1 MLGKRSDQKG
11 LWEAD
16 RLYLDYVG
24 KDTFYGLLASLR
36 GQLFSDDDFAEIYC
50 PDNGR
55 DSVPPSLLATA
66 LLLQT
71 YDKVSDAEAKAR
83 ADFDIRWK
91 VALGIEIEDR
101 PFAKSTLQ
109 LFRAQL
115 ILHDKVR
122 EVFEGSLRLA
132 RQSGYLKK
140 RGMRVALDT
149 TYILG
154 RGAVKD
160 TYNLLADGIVKL
172 LRVLAVVA
180 NTTVGEWAEAQGYE
194 KYFGSSIKGEATID
208 WSDRKARAALLGEI
222 VADAD
227 RLLELARQAW
237 VELPEDS
244 GQRQSIVDGAELLG
258 QLLLQDVERKSGDGD
273 GDAADD
279 DDGVSIRDGV
289 SKDRMLSVHDPELR
303 HGHKSSR
310 RRFNGHKAAIVVDT
324 DSQLITAVD
333 VLPGNAPDN
342 LGALELVEQSEASTG
357 SVVEE
362 AMGDAAYGDGG
373 TRQTFADAGR
383 RLVAKVPGR
392 PDRKHYPKNDFHLD
406 LAAGSCT
413 CPAGQVTHAI
423 VPAGKRTDRAGRV
436 YRLQAFQFDG
446 AVCGVCPL
454 RPQCIAA
461 QGRKG
466 RRVLIHPQEGMLQQA
481 RALQQSA
488 DYDEY
493 RARRVVVEHR
503 LARLVQ
509 LGIRQS
515 RYFGRVKTKFQLY
528 LAATV
533 ANLTLVAGKIGL
545 LGSTDGGAAGHRVAR
560 NDVHAVVA
568 NAAANFSAVR
578 LGQLWSLILLT
589 SALLPQLHFQ
599 IRAFRPLG
607 GLRGIGLHETAVAV
621 GQVQHEVVHLPL
633 HSANDRLP
641 LPEITLGVARRM
653 GQRHEHLLRPPPT
666 LPDVVLDYGVLTLK
680 TVLIPETLEDAPGRV
695 PLLPGN
701 FAIAFQY
708 RVDHAG
714 EGLILSLSKGWVA
727 VVGLPADSLAAPR
740 VQHLAHRVPV
750 QAERPGGF
758 PNAHPLHQAGPARP
772 KIHLHCK
779 HPLHLPQ
786 ADSQPFRRRWT
797 VQFPN
802 ATIRRSSRPRGPIS
816 RRH

>member
-24 KDTFYGLLASLR
+24 QDTFYGLLASLR

-109 LFRAQL
+109 MFRAQL

-122 EVFEGSLRLA
+122 EVFESSLRLA

-172 LRVLAVVA
+172 LRVLAAVA
-180 NTTVGEWAEAQGYE
+180 NIAVGEWAEAQGYE
-194 KYFGSSIKGEATID
+194 RYFGSSIKGEAVID
-208 WSDRKARAALLGEI
+208 WSDRKARRKLLGEI

-258 QLLLQDVERKSGDGD
+258 QLLLQDVERKSGNGD
-273 GDAADD
+273 VDADADD
-279 DDGVSIRDGV
+279 ADDGVSVKDGV

-342 LGALELVEQSEASTG
+342 LGALELVEASEASTG

-373 TRQTFADAGR
+373 TRQAFADAGR

-392 PDRKHYPKNDFHLD
+392 PDRKHFPKNDFHLD

-423 VPAGKRTDRAGRV
+423 VPAGKRTDRTGRV

-466 RRVLIHPQEGMLQQA
+466 RRVLIHPQEALLQQA

-509 LGIRQS
+509 LGIRQA
-515 RYFGRVKTKFQLY
+515 RYFGRVKTTFQLY

-533 ANLTLVAGKIGL
+533 ANLTLVAGKIGRS
-545 LGSTDGGAAGHRVAR
+545 GSTGGGAAGHRVVR
-560 NDVHAVVA
+560 NDVRAVVA

-578 LGQLWSLILLT
+578 LGQLWSLILFV

-599 IRAFRPLG
+599 IRAFRP
-607 GLRGIGLHETAVAV
+607 
-621 GQVQHEVVHLPL
+621 
-633 HSANDRLP
+633 
-641 LPEITLGVARRM
+641 
-653 GQRHEHLLRPPPT
+653 
-666 LPDVVLDYGVLTLK
+666 
-680 TVLIPETLEDAPGRV
+680 
-695 PLLPGN
+695 
-701 FAIAFQY
+701 
-708 RVDHAG
+708 
-714 EGLILSLSKGWVA
+714 
-727 VVGLPADSLAAPR
+727 
-740 VQHLAHRVPV
+740 
-750 QAERPGGF
+750 GF
-758 PNAHPLHQAGPARP
+758 
-772 KIHLHCK
+772 
-779 HPLHLPQ
+779 
-786 ADSQPFRRRWT
+786 
-797 VQFPN
+797 
-802 ATIRRSSRPRGPIS
+802 
-816 RRH
+816 

>member
-109 LFRAQL
+109 MFRAQL

-122 EVFEGSLRLA
+122 EVFESSLRLA

-172 LRVLAVVA
+172 LRVLAAMA
-180 NTTVGEWAEAQGYE
+180 NIAVGEWAEGQRYD
-194 KYFGSSIKGEATID
+194 KYLGSSIKGEATID
-208 WSDRKARAALLGEI
+208 WSDRKARRKLLGEI

-227 RLLELARQAW
+227 RLLALARQAW

-244 GQRQSIVDGAELLG
+244 AQRQSIVDGAELLG
-258 QLLLQDVERKSGDGD
+258 QLLLQDVERKNGD
-273 GDAADD
+273 GDADADAA
-279 DDGVSIRDGV
+279 DDGVSVRDGV
-289 SKDRMLSVHDPELR
+289 SKDRMPSVHDPELR

-392 PDRKHYPKNDFHLD
+392 PDRKHFPKNDFHLD

-423 VPAGKRTDRAGRV
+423 VPAGKRTDGAGRV

-454 RPQCIAA
+454 RPECIAA
-461 QGRKG
+461 QGSKG
-466 RRVLIHPQEGMLQQA
+466 RRVLIHPQEALLQQA
-481 RALQQSA
+481 RALQQSPA
-488 DYDEY
+488 YDEY

-509 LGIRQS
+509 LGIRQA
-515 RYFGRVKTKFQLY
+515 RYFGRVKTRFQLY

-545 LGSTDGGAAGHRVAR
+545 SGSTGGGTAGHRVVL

-568 NAAANFSAVR
+568 NAAANFSVVR
-578 LGQLWSLILLT
+578 LGQLWSLILFV

-599 IRAFRPLG
+599 IRAFRP
-607 GLRGIGLHETAVAV
+607 
-621 GQVQHEVVHLPL
+621 
-633 HSANDRLP
+633 
-641 LPEITLGVARRM
+641 
-653 GQRHEHLLRPPPT
+653 
-666 LPDVVLDYGVLTLK
+666 
-680 TVLIPETLEDAPGRV
+680 
-695 PLLPGN
+695 
-701 FAIAFQY
+701 
-708 RVDHAG
+708 
-714 EGLILSLSKGWVA
+714 
-727 VVGLPADSLAAPR
+727 
-740 VQHLAHRVPV
+740 
-750 QAERPGGF
+750 GF
-758 PNAHPLHQAGPARP
+758 
-772 KIHLHCK
+772 
-779 HPLHLPQ
+779 
-786 ADSQPFRRRWT
+786 
-797 VQFPN
+797 
-802 ATIRRSSRPRGPIS
+802 
-816 RRH
+816 

>member
-71 YDKVSDAEAKAR
+71 YDKVSDAETKAR

-109 LFRAQL
+109 MFRAQL

-122 EVFEGSLRLA
+122 EVFESSLRLA

-172 LRVLAVVA
+172 LRVLAAVA
-180 NTTVGEWAEAQGYE
+180 NIAVGEWAEAQGYE
-194 KYFGSSIKGEATID
+194 RYFGSSIKGEATID
-208 WSDRKARAALLGEI
+208 WSDRKARRKLLGEI

-258 QLLLQDVERKSGDGD
+258 QLLLQDIERKSGDV
-273 GDAADD
+273 DADA
-279 DDGVSIRDGV
+279 DDGVSVKDGV
-289 SKDRMLSVHDPELR
+289 SKDRMPSVHDPELR

-342 LGALELVEQSEASTG
+342 LGALELVEASEASTG

-362 AMGDAAYGDGG
+362 AMGDAAYGDSE
-373 TRQTFADAGR
+373 TRQAFADAGR

-392 PDRKHYPKNDFHLD
+392 PNRSHFPKNDFHLD
-406 LAAGSCT
+406 LAAGSCA

-423 VPAGKRTDRAGRV
+423 VPAGKRTDGAGRV

-454 RPQCIAA
+454 RSQCIGA
-461 QGRKG
+461 QGRQG

-488 DYDEY
+488 AYDEY

-509 LGIRQS
+509 LGIRQA

-533 ANLTLVAGKIGL
+533 ANLTLVTGKIGL
-545 LGSTDGGAAGHRVAR
+545 SGSTGGGAAGHRVVR
-560 NDVHAVVA
+560 NDVRAVVA

-599 IRAFRPLG
+599 IRAFRP
-607 GLRGIGLHETAVAV
+607 
-621 GQVQHEVVHLPL
+621 
-633 HSANDRLP
+633 
-641 LPEITLGVARRM
+641 
-653 GQRHEHLLRPPPT
+653 
-666 LPDVVLDYGVLTLK
+666 
-680 TVLIPETLEDAPGRV
+680 
-695 PLLPGN
+695 
-701 FAIAFQY
+701 
-708 RVDHAG
+708 
-714 EGLILSLSKGWVA
+714 
-727 VVGLPADSLAAPR
+727 
-740 VQHLAHRVPV
+740 
-750 QAERPGGF
+750 GF
-758 PNAHPLHQAGPARP
+758 
-772 KIHLHCK
+772 
-779 HPLHLPQ
+779 
-786 ADSQPFRRRWT
+786 
-797 VQFPN
+797 
-802 ATIRRSSRPRGPIS
+802 
-816 RRH
+816 